1 MKASIGYG
9 QIKNKD
15 IRHGLYE
22 VIDQLEHMAREPEVI
37 LDELQK
43 DLSTRDLQLVLV
55 YFSQEGRDSWCVLEV
70 FDWMQKVDRVDDETT
85 DLMLSIMSNWL
96 AKLVE
101 EEDSVEEVRILLTE
115 MKCVGLVLNYD
126 MVEALISLYW
136 DRGKRLEASRFVK
149 YLLEF
154 GGPLVEDEMNQDPT
168 AYLMWKMS
176 KGGEHREVVNLI
188 FDLRNCGLKPKTDSY
203 LTALMAV
210 VMEQNRFSRAIHEL
224 KAFQRKG
231 KVGELEKGEME
242 ALDSY
247 QRDLHKEGEQI
258 AKWAIE
264 ENMPEIIG
272 QIHEVLAAMY
282 MVAVR
287 SAKAEHHLWQ
297 MKLAGREPTTEM
309 YDAVLAVCAVEKNL
323 QAVGRL
329 MAGMEVDGKIPSKKT
344 FSWLVRGY
352 VKGGHFEEA
361 AKILMGMLKKG
372 IHPDNLET
380 VVVVKGMQKNH
391 LKNGYT
397 ELYLNLCK
405 SLYTAGLSGPCLI
418 YLYIGE
424 LCIIRML

>member
-1 MKASIGYG
+1 MSCSQVKASIGHG
-9 QIKNKD
+9 QIKTKE
-15 IRHGLYE
+15 IRYGFYE
-22 VIDQLEHMAREPEVI
+22 VIDQLEHMAREPADI

-70 FDWMQKVDRVDDETT
+70 FDWMRKVDRVDDETM
-85 DLMLSIMSNWL
+85 DLMLSIMSSWL

-101 EEDSVEEVRILLTE
+101 EEHSVEEVQILLTE

-126 MVEALISLYW
+126 MVETLISLYW

-154 GGPLVEDEMNQDPT
+154 GAAVVEDEKDKDPT

-188 FDLRNCGLKPKTDSY
+188 FDLRNCDLKPKIDSY

-210 VMEQNRFSRAIHEL
+210 VMEQNQFTRALHEL
-224 KAFQRKG
+224 EVFQRKG
-231 KVGELEKGEME
+231 KVGELEKGEIE
-242 ALDSY
+242 AFDSY

-264 ENMPEIIG
+264 ENMPEIMG
-272 QIHEVLAAMY
+272 QIHERLAAMY

-297 MKLAGREPTTEM
+297 MKLAGREPTIEM

-323 QAVGRL
+323 QAVGRI
-329 MAGMEVDGKIPSKKT
+329 MAGMEVAGKIPGKKT

-361 AKILMGMLKKG
+361 AKALMDMIKKG
-372 IHPDNLET
+372 LHPANLET
-380 VVVVKGMQKNH
+380 MVVLKGLQKNH
-391 LKNGYT
+391 LQNGYT
-397 ELYLNLCK
+397 EPYLNLCK
-405 SLYTAGLSGPCLI
+405 SLYTADCKGAQDI
-418 YLYIGE
+418 FQN
-424 LCIIRML
+424 